1 MNIFKNIFDPSIFA
15 YLAFD
20 GIIKNI
26 YYLSYLNQNKQNK
39 QTQIQCKAPIQY
51 QYNLHH
57 LNQHQA
63 KINEIKKAQIKYYNK
78 KFTKEFATQYNLSK
92 IIKKELV
99 TKN

>member
-20 GIIKNI
+20 EIIKNI
-26 YYLSYLNQNKQNK
+26 YYLSYLKQNKQN
-39 QTQIQCKAPIQY
+39 QIQCKAPIQY

-63 KINEIKKAQIKYYNK
+63 KINEIKKAQINYYNK
-78 KFTKEFATQYNLSK
+78 KFTKEFATQYNLGK
-92 IIKKELV
+92 IIKKELA
-99 TKN
+99 TKD